1 MTVMNSKLGV
11 NPFGATQT
19 KPTSATASQAQL
31 TDSDLKKLG
40 GDNVGDVLNKVA
52 DPNWVDPTK
61 KTRTVGNDKLDK
73 DAFFKLMLAQM
84 KNQDPT
90 NPLKSHEMAAQLAS
104 FSSLEQMQN
113 MNTTLTDLKN
123 GQKPAE
129 QFQVLNLL
137 GKGVAGDSSKIL
149 RNPGDKSHDFVFNLP
164 MKAKEADIRVRN
176 ADGEVIKT
184 YKLTGLKEGEN
195 RLPWNGQDEK
205 GNATPAGEYQFFI
218 EAKNEQGTKMAI
230 KTEFE
235 GQITGVNYAPEG
247 PVLLIGNQ
255 AIRLRDVKK
264 IVDPSLMNA
273 PARASEIN
281 PELQAMPT
289 APQPGAGAAP
299 GGPQLPPGM
308 PGLPAMPGLTMTPPA
323 GASGASTAPAQ
334 QSQPAQPQQASMQQ
348 TSKAAQPKK
357 EVQGAPPAPQRSKLL
372 DTVGLSSE
380 MMSKLS
386 KETN

>member
-40 GDNVGDVLNKVA
+40 GDNV
-52 DPNWVDPTK
+52 
-61 KTRTVGNDKLDK
+61 
-73 DAFFKLMLAQM
+73 
-84 KNQDPT
+84 
-90 NPLKSHEMAAQLAS
+90 KSHEMAAQLAS

-205 GNATPAGEYQFFI
+205 GNAAPAGEYQFFI

-264 IVDPSLMNA
+264 IVDPSLMNV

-323 GASGASTAPAQ
+323 SANGASTAPAQ
-334 QSQPAQPQQASMQQ
+334 QTTKS
-348 TSKAAQPKK
+348 AQPKK

-372 DTVGLSSE
+372 DTVGLSNE

>member
-11 NPFGATQT
+11 NAFGATQT
-19 KPTSATASQAQL
+19 KPTSSNASQAQL
-31 TDSDLKKLG
+31 TDADLKKLG
-40 GDNVGDVLNKVA
+40 GDNVGDILNKVA
-52 DPNWVDPTK
+52 DPNWVDPSK
-61 KTRTVGNDKLDK
+61 KMRTVGNDKLDK

-113 MNTTLTDLKN
+113 MNTTLTEIKG
-123 GQKPAE
+123 GQKPTE

-137 GKGVAGDSSKIL
+137 GKAVAGDSSKIL
-149 RNPGDKSHDFVFNLP
+149 RNPGDKSHEFVFNLP

-176 ADGEVIKT
+176 ADGEVVKT

-218 EAKNEQGTKMAI
+218 EAKNDQGTKMAI

-264 IVDPSLMNA
+264 IVDPALLNA
-273 PARASEIN
+273 PGKSNEIN
-281 PELQAMPT
+281 PELQAMPS
-289 APQPGAGAAP
+289 
-299 GGPQLPPGM
+299 
-308 PGLPAMPGLTMTPPA
+308 MPGLTMTPPTEA
-323 GASGASTAPAQ
+323 NKDSKD
-334 QSQPAQPQQASMQQ
+334 
-348 TSKAAQPKK
+348 SKAPVAAKAPEKK
-357 EVQGAPPAPQRSKLL
+357 EVQGAPPAPQRSKIL
-372 DTVGLSSE
+372 DQVGLSNE
-380 MMSKLS
+380 MMSKIA
-386 KETN
+386 KETSM

>member
-1 MTVMNSKLGV
+1 MTLVNAKLGV
-11 NPFGATQT
+11 NAFGATQT
-19 KPTSATASQAQL
+19 KPTSSNASATQL
-31 TDSDLKKLG
+31 TDADLKKMG

-52 DPNWVDPTK
+52 DPNWVDPSK
-61 KTRTVGNDKLDK
+61 KMRTVGNDKLDK

-113 MNTTLTDLKN
+113 MNTTLTELKN
-123 GQKPAE
+123 GQKPSE

-137 GKGVAGDSSKIL
+137 GKAVAGDSSKVL
-149 RNPGDKSHDFVFNLP
+149 RNPGDKSHEFVFSLP
-164 MKAKEADIRVRN
+164 MKAKEAEIRVRN
-176 ADGEVIKT
+176 TDGEIIKT

-205 GNATPAGEYQFFI
+205 GNAAPAGEYQFFI
-218 EAKNEQGTKMAI
+218 EAKNDQGTKMAI

-264 IVDPSLMNA
+264 IVDPALMAA
-273 PARASEIN
+273 PAKSNEIN

-289 APQPGAGAAP
+289 APQQPGGASQPGAPQQA
-299 GGPQLPPGM
+299 GGQLPPGM
-308 PGLPAMPGLTMTPPA
+308 PALPAMPGLSMTPPA
-323 GASGASTAPAQ
+323 DKGQGASAQ
-334 QSQPAQPQQASMQQ
+334 SLS
-348 TSKAAQPKK
+348 SKK
-357 EVQGAPPAPQRSKLL
+357 EVKGAPPAPVKSKIL
-372 DTVGLSSE
+372 DQVGLSNE
-380 MMSKLS
+380 MMSKIA
-386 KETN
+386 KETM

>member
-1 MTVMNSKLGV
+1 MNSKLGV
-11 NPFGATQT
+11 NAFGATQT
-19 KPTSATASQAQL
+19 KPTSSNASQAQL
-31 TDSDLKKLG
+31 TEADLKKLG

-52 DPNWVDPTK
+52 DPNWVDPSK
-61 KTRTVGNDKLDK
+61 KMRTVGNDKLDK

-113 MNTTLTDLKN
+113 MNTTLTEIKG
-123 GQKPAE
+123 GQKPTE

-137 GKGVAGDSSKIL
+137 GKAVAGDSSKIL
-149 RNPGDKSHDFVFNLP
+149 RNPGDKSHEFTFNLP
-164 MKAKEADIRVRN
+164 MAAKEADIRVRN
-176 ADGEVIKT
+176 ADGEVVKT

-264 IVDPSLMNA
+264 IVDPALLNTPGKS
-273 PARASEIN
+273 SEIN

-289 APQPGAGAAP
+289 APAPGAPAQAGAAP
-299 GGPQLPPGM
+299 VGLPPGV
-308 PGLPAMPGLTMTPPA
+308 PVPAGFSLTPPA
-323 GASGASTAPAQ
+323 QGGPPAQSSTAPQ
-334 QSQPAQPQQASMQQ
+334 
-348 TSKAAQPKK
+348 KKK
-357 EVQGAPPAPQRSKLL
+357 EVQGAPPAPQRNKIM
-372 DTVGLSSE
+372 DQVGLSNE
-380 MMSKLS
+380 MMSKLA
-386 KETN
+386 KETSM

>member
-1 MTVMNSKLGV
+1 MTVMNTKLGV
-11 NPFGATQT
+11 NQFGATQT
-19 KPTSATASQAQL
+19 KATSSNASQAQL
-31 TDSDLKKLG
+31 TDADLKKLG

-52 DPNWVDPTK
+52 DPNWVDPSK
-61 KTRTVGNDKLDK
+61 KMRTVGNDKLDK

-123 GQKPAE
+123 GQKPTE

-149 RNPGDKSHDFVFNLP
+149 RNPGDKSHEFVFNLP

-176 ADGEVIKT
+176 ADGEVVKT

-205 GNATPAGEYQFFI
+205 GNAVPAGEYQFFI
-218 EAKNEQGTKMAI
+218 EAKNDQGQKMAI

-264 IVDPSLMNA
+264 IVDPQLMNA
-273 PARASEIN
+273 PSKANEIN

-289 APQPGAGAAP
+289 APQPGAVPGA
-299 GGPQLPPGM
+299 PQLPPGM
-308 PGLPAMPGLTMTPPA
+308 QGLPAMPGLSMTPPVGA
-323 GASGASTAPAQ
+323 GGASTVPPQPQAPADGKG
-334 QSQPAQPQQASMQQ
+334 STQASAN
-348 TSKAAQPKK
+348 SKAAQPKK

-372 DTVGLSSE
+372 DQVGLSSE
-380 MMSKLS
+380 MMGKIA
-386 KETN
+386 KETSM

>member
-11 NPFGATQT
+11 NAFGATQT
-19 KPTSATASQAQL
+19 KPTSSNASQAQL
-31 TDSDLKKLG
+31 TDADLKKLG
-40 GDNVGDVLNKVA
+40 GDNVGDILNKVA
-52 DPNWVDPTK
+52 DPNWVDPSK
-61 KTRTVGNDKLDK
+61 KMRTVGNDKLDK

-113 MNTTLTDLKN
+113 MNTTLTEIKG
-123 GQKPAE
+123 GQKPTE

-137 GKGVAGDSSKIL
+137 GKAMAGDSSKIL
-149 RNPGDKSHDFVFNLP
+149 RNPGDKSHEFTFNLP
-164 MKAKEADIRVRN
+164 MAAKEADIRVRN
-176 ADGEVIKT
+176 ADGEVVKT

-264 IVDPSLMNA
+264 IVDPALLNTPGKS
-273 PARASEIN
+273 SEIN

-289 APQPGAGAAP
+289 APAPGAPAQAGAAP
-299 GGPQLPPGM
+299 VGLPPGV
-308 PGLPAMPGLTMTPPA
+308 PVPAGFSLTPPA
-323 GASGASTAPAQ
+323 QGGPPAQSSTAPQ
-334 QSQPAQPQQASMQQ
+334 
-348 TSKAAQPKK
+348 KKK
-357 EVQGAPPAPQRSKLL
+357 EVQGAPPAPQRNKIM
-372 DTVGLSSE
+372 DQVGLSNE
-380 MMSKLS
+380 MMSKLA
-386 KETN
+386 KETSM